1 MADWTRHAEDA
12 GGFYD
17 QNGDCYVVPDPCE
30 PRWPTPEQEAA
41 WRGFLDRLKPR
52 TDEAPDVYQPGD
64 VPHIRGALGSVLSRL
79 ASGSG
84 VDLGRG
90 LRSSANGAG
99 VSAPFGV
106 FGVSGVVLTR
116 QMGIRGAH
124 SGSGDSTGRET
135 GEGGE

>member
-17 QNGDCYVVPDPCE
+17 ENGDCYVVPDPCE

-41 WRGFLDRLKPR
+41 WRGFLDSIKPR

-84 VDLGRG
+84 VDLGG
-90 LRSSANGAG
+90 G
-99 VSAPFGV
+99 
-106 FGVSGVVLTR
+106 
-116 QMGIRGAH
+116 
-124 SGSGDSTGRET
+124 STGRET
-135 GEGGE
+135 GEGGA